1 MSLGHL
7 QSIPVDTHVYQ
18 IAKRF
23 YMPRLA
29 NNKTVTEKIY
39 NEIGN
44 HFREL
49 YGPLAGWAHTV
60 SFFKFY
66 ILMLYFD
73 TTLGTFV
80 FAC

>member
-23 YMPRLA
+23 YMPNLA

-44 HFREL
+44 HFRQL

-60 SFFKFY
+60 SISCIHTIYRMMFH
-66 ILMLYFD
+66 
-73 TTLGTFV
+73 
-80 FAC
+80 